1 MTKCDKRVYLDSIL
15 PLKFEEM
22 SDEDAEEER
31 QGLIGNH
38 LQEVSTQQFKTFK
51 RRWIVLLLFSSL
63 SFLQVKFVMLDL
75 VAQRH
80 GDNMIN
86 Y

>member
-15 PLKFEEM
+15 PLKFEEIM

-38 LQEVSTQQFKTFK
+38 LQGVSTQQFKIFK

-63 SFLQVKFVMLDL
+63 SFLQVKFVMLSL
-75 VAQRH
+75 LAQR
-80 GDNMIN
+80 

>member
-1 MTKCDKRVYLDSIL
+1 MTKCDKRVYLFSSVL

-22 SDEDAEEER
+22 SDEDSEEER

-38 LQEVSTQQFKTFK
+38 LQGVSTQQQFKTFK

-63 SFLQVKFVMLDL
+63 SFLQVKFVFLSL
-75 VAQRH
+75 LA
-80 GDNMIN
+80 
-86 Y
+86 